1 MGLVRIYMNKIKE
14 MDFKRMDLLATKIAK
29 DNNISK
35 SKVKRDMF
43 KNFLKY
49 KIGYTDYFKSNYV
62 NLTEKQKQDFLTS
75 KNWINVINYL
85 NPKEY
90 HILTNDKIV
99 FANIMKEHMNRQFL
113 DVRVSSE
120 EQIKE
125 FLKGKKVVFGKATRN
140 FGGQGMGRFEVKD
153 IKNVKEFKETLL
165 KNKQYLLEEAIIQ
178 HKKLEEINPYA
189 VNTFRIIT
197 LRKDDEVHVIGNS
210 FRIGLD
216 ENYAIQCRD
225 TYMRLNEDGTPAS
238 PFVDDDG
245 VIHKEHPLT
254 HYDFT
259 KIDKI
264 PYVKESFELVKKA
277 ALLIPNIRYIGWDI
291 AITEKGP
298 VVIEGNEFPSYGLIQ
313 NYMLNPENPGH
324 LKQIKD
330 VIGDEFKN
338 IKIK

>member
-1 MGLVRIYMNKIKE
+1 MGLLKIYINKIKE
-14 MDFKRMDLLATKIAK
+14 MNFDRMDLLATKIAK

-35 SKVKRDMF
+35 GKVKRDMF

-49 KIGYTDYFKSNYV
+49 KTGYTDYFKSNFV
-62 NLTEKQKQDFLTS
+62 NLTKEQKKDFLTS
-75 KNWINVINYL
+75 KNWISILNYL

-90 HILTNDKIV
+90 HVLTNDKIV
-99 FANIMKEHMNRQFL
+99 FANIMKEFMNRDFL

-120 EQIKE
+120 EEIKE
-125 FLKGKKVVFGKATRN
+125 FLKGKEIVFAKLTRD
-140 FGGQGMGRFEVKD
+140 FGGHGMGKYIVKEIKD
-153 IKNVKEFKETLL
+153 IKKFKEELL
-165 KNKQYLLEEAIIQ
+165 NNKQYLLEEAIIQ
-178 HKKLEEINPYA
+178 KKEIEEINPYA

-197 LRKDDEVHVIGNS
+197 LLNKGEVHILGNS

-245 VIHKEHPLT
+245 IIHEKHPLT
-254 HYDFT
+254 GYDFT
-259 KIDKI
+259 KIKKI
-264 PYVKESFELVKKA
+264 PDVKECFDLVKKA
-277 ALLIPNIRYIGWDI
+277 ALKIPNIRYVGWDV

-298 VVIEGNEFPSYGLIQ
+298 AIIEGNEFPSYGLIQ
-313 NYMLNPENPGH
+313 NYMLNPDNPGH

-330 VIGDEFKN
+330 VIGDEFNN